1 MTMQSDIVR
10 TVAVSL
16 TATLNRQTR
25 DDLAGRLFAYH
36 FLSFPI
42 HVKTLA
48 ERVHDVIR
56 KTAEV
61 YLSHYRS
68 IRKLC
73 EHYKQAI
80 NQEMPAFLN
89 EIRNNFAHPTKQ
101 SWAKTV
107 TEEHNWEPS
116 VVIGQTPRLAHDML
130 FYPQQGSPFRS
141 GKYAHFVD
149 AAEMILNDIGEILH
163 DLEQDQMASYKF
175 KYRMSSGR

>member
-1 MTMQSDIVR
+1 MTMQADIVLI
-10 TVAVSL
+10 VAASL
-16 TATLNRQTR
+16 TANQVKQVRN
-25 DDLAGRLFAYH
+25 DVAGRLFAYH
-36 FLSFPI
+36 FRSFPI
-42 HVKTLA
+42 HVKTLV

-73 EHYKQAI
+73 ERYKQAI
-80 NQEMPAFLN
+80 NQEMPDFLN
-89 EIRNNFAHPTKQ
+89 EIRNNFVHPTKQ
-101 SWAKTV
+101 NWAKTV

-116 VVIGQTPRLAHDML
+116 VVIGQTTRIPLNML
-130 FYPQQGSPFRS
+130 LYPQQGNLFRS

-149 AAEMILNDIGEILH
+149 AAEMILNDIGKILH
-163 DLEQDQMASYKF
+163 DLEQDLMANCKL

>member
-1 MTMQSDIVR
+1 MYYFR
-10 TVAVSL
+10 
-16 TATLNRQTR
+16 
-25 DDLAGRLFAYH
+25 
-36 FLSFPI
+36 SFPI
-42 HVKTLA
+42 HVKTLV

-61 YLSHYRS
+61 YLSHCRS

-107 TEEHNWEPS
+107 TEEQNWEPS
-116 VVIGQTPRLAHDML
+116 VVFGQTPRLAHDML
-130 FYPQQGSPFRS
+130 FYPQQGSLFKS
-141 GKYAHFVD
+141 GKYPHYVD
-149 AAEMILNDIGEILH
+149 AAEIIPNGIGKILQV
-163 DLEQDQMASYKF
+163 LEQDLMTNYKL